1 MRTTLL
7 SLCLAAI
14 PLLAPRAAGAQE
26 NPLLW
31 TTPGHSRVIYA
42 VALSPDGKLLASAGV
57 DNKIKLW
64 NTSDGTL
71 LLTLK
76 GRAFYSNALV
86 FFPDGKRLASADGDG
101 AVRIWDA
108 ATGAETARLGGRRD
122 PELSLT
128 IFPDGERLASGGTD
142 GKVRLWRADGR
153 KPYRTIAAHPG
164 YATAVAVSPDGKL
177 LASSSASDP
186 LVRVWDTGTGAAVAK
201 FEGHS
206 EAVNSLAF
214 SPSGERLA
222 SAGEDGTV
230 KVWGLNGGLCLQTYS
245 PRKPVYALAYAPDG
259 AHIFS
264 GGADDAVSIW
274 NASGEGGPAAVLAG
288 HSGAVKALAASADG
302 KYLASGGLDK
312 TLKFWLTPWEAKA
325 RKAAVAAA
333 EENAKNYELHYKA
346 GLRLMDAPTM
356 ENLKR
361 ANQEFTLALSHRTTQ
376 EAREKLSEASLALK
390 AEEDRR
396 RALAMTALKAL
407 LAAGTLLLLWR
418 LAAGL
423 TRKARARKTLPDEI
437 KRQTLSGSYDKAL
450 DLYREF
456 RSIGGDPGKLH
467 ASELR
472 DLYHSLRIIDE
483 LPKEDL
489 PCRFL
494 LEYSAA
500 YAKDGNYRLAAAMLR
515 SGKLADDL
523 ATPGDFDAFAA
534 IHRQAGGIESL
545 LAVRLR
551 AETYS
556 NLAEAFHRAGDR
568 DGCQKA
574 CGLKEQFYPGGLSPR
589 DKELLAEA
597 RKAGQP

>member
-128 IFPDGERLASGGTD
+128 IFPD
-142 GKVRLWRADGR
+142 
-153 KPYRTIAAHPG
+153 
-164 YATAVAVSPDGKL
+164 
-177 LASSSASDP
+177 
-186 LVRVWDTGTGAAVAK
+186 
-201 FEGHS
+201 
-206 EAVNSLAF
+206 
-214 SPSGERLA
+214 GERLA

-356 ENLKR
+356 ENLKQ
-361 ANQEFTLALSHRTTQ
+361 ANLEFAQALSYRTTQ
-376 EAREKLSEASLALK
+376 EATHKLSEASLALK

-396 RALAMTALKAL
+396 RALAVTALKAL
-407 LAAGTLLLLWR
+407 

-467 ASELR
+467 APELR

-523 ATPGDFDAFAA
+523 TGPADFDAFAA

-556 NLAEAFHRAGDR
+556 NLAEAFHRAGDNA
-568 DGCQKA
+568 GCQRA

-597 RKAGQP
+597 RKAG